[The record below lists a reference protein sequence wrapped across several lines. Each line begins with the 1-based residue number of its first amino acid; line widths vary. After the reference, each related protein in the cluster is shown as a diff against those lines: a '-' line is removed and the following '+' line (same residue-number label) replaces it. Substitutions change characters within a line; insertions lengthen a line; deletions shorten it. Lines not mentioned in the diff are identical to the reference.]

1 VPRRALVIGPAE
13 RRLVLVSGP
22 PGSGKTT
29 IAGPLAA
36 ELGFALLA
44 KDRIKETLHDWLA
57 EDEPDLGWSRR
68 LGAAS
73 MELLWALAAD
83 APAVV
88 LEANFWPDDARVGRR
103 LAALADRPV
112 EVFCKCPAPEYRR
125 RYAERASSRHVVHVD
140 SHHLQLPDEAF
151 TRSDRPVGLGVVL
164 TVDTTTPV
172 DIPALAREVLEQ
184 LGGPPGPAVAGPAVA
199 GPAVVGPAVGGPPVT
214 GPAVQLRGRA
224 PLAAPHQP

>member
-1 VPRRALVIGPAE
+1 VTVGPAGPGRTVVIGPEE
-13 RRLVLVSGP
+13 RRLVVVSGP

-29 IAGPLAA
+29 IARPLAA
-36 ELGFALLA
+36 ELGFSLLA

-88 LEANFWPDDARVGRR
+88 LEANFWPDDPRVRER
-103 LAALADRPV
+103 LAGLAARPV
-112 EVFCKCPAPEYRR
+112 EVFCKCPAQESRR
-125 RYAERASSRHVVHVD
+125 RYAERASFRHVVHVD

-164 TVDTTTPV
+164 TADTTVPV
-172 DIPALAREVLEQ
+172 DITALAREVLEW
-184 LGGPPGPAVAGPAVA
+184 LP
-199 GPAVVGPAVGGPPVT
+199 
-214 GPAVQLRGRA
+214 
-224 PLAAPHQP
+224 